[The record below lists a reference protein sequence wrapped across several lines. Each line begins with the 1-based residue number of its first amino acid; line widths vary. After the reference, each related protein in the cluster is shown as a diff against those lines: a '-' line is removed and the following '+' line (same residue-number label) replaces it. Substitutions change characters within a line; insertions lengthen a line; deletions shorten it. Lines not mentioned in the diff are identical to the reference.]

1 MQTQQQS
8 KDSLNTTSSSPQSLW
23 QKLNSPEYTKIV
35 GKRIFCCSLLI
46 IFISFALALLIR
58 NDQISDF
65 LVEIS
70 VCFLFFGLPIGG
82 LLWIGKFDNSCCNN
96 NLRDSDISISGSH
109 RITNIHNIN
118 NPANPL
124 SYHHRNR

>member
-46 IFISFALALLIR
+46 IFISFALGMIFINTFIENYFR
-58 NDQISDF
+58 EVF
-65 LVEIS
+65 LYS
-70 VCFLFFGLPIGG
+70 FLGLPIGG
-82 LLWIGKFDNSCCNN
+82 FLWIGKLNN
-96 NLRDSDISISGSH
+96 CRCRCRYNDYTGPKSMSILDARHPNGP
-109 RITNIHNIN
+109 N
-118 NPANPL
+118 
-124 SYHHRNR
+124 YWNRH